1 MLTLFSFNS
10 MSLGCSLHLSGPWC
24 LHLEGEKSASLW
36 CCSWWYHRLVAMV
49 MMTPSDL
56 PGDSEAHHR
65 EFCRPPTHQ
74 QLCGFSWRFWRH
86 FCLFPIKKEPWI
98 KVDSKSPLRFS
109 IQVSCW
115 EIKSLCYFTCLS
127 RYNCYLNRLYCFLSS
142 LLIVKSCGQKSP
154 WQSLL
159 MDEDSV
165 ITEDSWAL
173 VVKGWHWQF
182 ISE

>member
-1 MLTLFSFNS
+1 MIKKKHGLSWSDADFVLIQQCEPGMLTA
-10 MSLGCSLHLSGPWC
+10 SLWPLVSASG
-24 LHLEGEKSASLW
+24 GGKKSASLW

-109 IQVSCW
+109 SQVSCW

-142 LLIVKSCGQKSP
+142 LLIVKSCGQRA
-154 WQSLL
+154 L
-159 MDEDSV
+159 DSHCWWMRTV
-165 ITEDSWAL
+165 S
-173 VVKGWHWQF
+173 
-182 ISE
+182 